1 MGSAASR
8 NRYLSLNLVPGEINF
23 FLENEKK
30 KLLFF
35 ELEVSYFKGL
45 SFLAVISTIISAFGG
60 IRSSIGRNA
69 IYAPWKRSAVMR
81 WSSPR

>member
-45 SFLAVISTIISAFGG
+45 SFLAVISTIIFEE
-60 IRSSIGRNA
+60 IPRRNEEP
-69 IYAPWKRSAVMR
+69 IYPNLLAHNL
-81 WSSPR
+81 

>member
-45 SFLAVISTIISAFGG
+45 PFLEVISTIIFEE
-60 IRSSIGRNA
+60 IPRRNEEP
-69 IYAPWKRSAVMR
+69 IYPNLLAHNL
-81 WSSPR
+81 